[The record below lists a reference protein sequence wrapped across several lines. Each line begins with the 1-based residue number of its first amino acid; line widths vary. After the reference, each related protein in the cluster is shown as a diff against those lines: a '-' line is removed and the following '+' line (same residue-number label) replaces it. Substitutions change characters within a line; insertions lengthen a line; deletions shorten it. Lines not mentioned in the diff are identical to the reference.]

1 MLNPIRVIIRC
12 YCTLRWETMK
22 VEIDNVK
29 TVIETEITK
38 DGRIYGL
45 KKYARCKVKV
55 VVLENKK

>member
-1 MLNPIRVIIRC
+1 
-12 YCTLRWETMK
+12 MK

-45 KKYARCKVKV
+45 KKYATNKVKV